1 MSDLAVLSPE
11 KTVITFPV
19 AALGSRVL
27 AQVIDL
33 VLYYVVFFICTLIFG
48 LLGATLGEF
57 GVAIAVP
64 LMMFGATLGPF
75 LYFILF
81 EALWN
86 GQTIGKKTAG
96 IRVRMADGTPL
107 TFAAALGRNL
117 LRPADFLPGAYF
129 FGLIA
134 MFTNPR
140 SQRIGDLAAGTVVV
154 HDRRVTPRFT
164 PAPYV
169 LGKHPWEDHVGDL
182 RTMTQEEYF
191 ALKKMC
197 DRFPELAETIQ
208 DRMLRQIW
216 HPIATRL
223 KIETPSHVHPIYLA
237 EAVVMKFGRSKG
249 LM

>member
-33 VLYYVVFFICTLIFG
+33 LIYFGGFVVCSIIFSLAAG
-48 LLGATLGEF
+48 FLGELGAAL
-57 GVAIAVP
+57 AVP
-64 LMMFGATLGPF
+64 LMMFGATMGPF

-86 GQTIGKKTAG
+86 GQTLGKKTAG
-96 IRVRMADGTPL
+96 IRVRMADGTPI

-117 LRPADFLPGAYF
+117 IRPADFLPGAYF
-129 FGLIA
+129 FGLVA
-134 MFTNPR
+134 MFTNTR
-140 SQRIGDLAAGTVVV
+140 SQRLGDLAAGTVVV
-154 HDRRVTPRFT
+154 HERRVMPRFT

-182 RTMTQEEYF
+182 RSMTQEEYF

-197 DRFPELAETIQ
+197 DRFPELAEAIQ
-208 DRMLRQIW
+208 NRMLQQVW
-216 HPIATRL
+216 NPIATRI
-223 KIETPSHVHPIYLA
+223 KIENPPNVHPIYLA

>member
-19 AALGSRVL
+19 AALGSRVT
-27 AQVIDL
+27 AQILDL
-33 VLYYVVFFICTLIFG
+33 LIYYAFVLVCSVVFAMLAG
-48 LLGATLGEF
+48 VLGEF
-57 GVAIAVP
+57 GTAIAIP
-64 LMMFGATLGPF
+64 LMMFGVTLGPF
-75 LYFILF
+75 FYFILF

-86 GQTIGKKTAG
+86 GQTLGKKTVG
-96 IRVRMADGTPL
+96 IRVRMIDGTPI

-117 LRPADFLPGAYF
+117 VRPADFLPGAYF
-129 FGLIA
+129 FGLVA
-134 MFTNPR
+134 MFTNQR
-140 SQRIGDLAAGTVVV
+140 SQRLGDLAAGTVVV
-154 HDRRVTPRFT
+154 HERRVMPRFT

-182 RTMTQEEYF
+182 RTMTQDEYF

-197 DRFPELAETIQ
+197 DRFPELAESIQ
-208 DRMLRQIW
+208 NRMLQQVW
-216 HPIATRL
+216 HPIANRL
-223 KIETPSHVHPIYLA
+223 KIEQPSNVHPIYLA